1 MCAIGE
7 ATSRLPPYLLERNM
21 HAQVLLGTPQVVG
34 GTEVRYFVLVC
45 APAVGPY
52 SRTMERG
59 NYRRVL
65 LRRRARPTEAEVH
78 DLIALIGDLDQ
89 EGVVRKVALIAPV
102 SGFGL
107 LRESLRKVLNQGS
120 STR

>member
-1 MCAIGE
+1 
-7 ATSRLPPYLLERNM
+7 M

-45 APAVGPY
+45 APAVRPY
-52 SRTMERG
+52 SRTM
-59 NYRRVL
+59 
-65 LRRRARPTEAEVH
+65 
-78 DLIALIGDLDQ
+78 
-89 EGVVRKVALIAPV
+89 EGVVRKVAPIAPV